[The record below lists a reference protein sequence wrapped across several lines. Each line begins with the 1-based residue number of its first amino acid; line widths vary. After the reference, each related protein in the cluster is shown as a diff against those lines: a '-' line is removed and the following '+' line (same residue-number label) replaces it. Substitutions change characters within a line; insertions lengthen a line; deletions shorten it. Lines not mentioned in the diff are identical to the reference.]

1 MSIFHVHV
9 CEHLRK
15 TVSSFGEERCTG
27 MNPLEEDLNKK
38 CNILNYF
45 ICPCRNGLVT
55 PLKKLK
61 CSKRT
66 PLEN

>member
-15 TVSSFGEERCTG
+15 TVSNLGEKRRLR
-27 MNPLEEDLNKK
+27 MNPLEGDKIK
-38 CNILNYF
+38 SCIILNYF
-45 ICPCRNGLVT
+45 ICPCSNGLVT
-55 PLKKLK
+55 PLNDLK

-66 PLEN
+66 PL